1 MSDDFSMGQAM
12 GDTGGGGQPSPEEQ
26 NAGAAVAA
34 TGSYLQKTAENAKN
48 QQAMDQMESIYNAKT
63 HTWDY
68 KNVPH
73 DAVQAITQNAMQF
86 GHITQV
92 YQQQIERNQQQQEQL
107 RQHPFA
113 NALAQIAANVA
124 ASSKDPL
131 VRGLGGAA
139 QALNPTMGQLQGQG
153 MELMQGAEKA
163 GEGQMRI
170 LEQMDQHQAMQRS
183 REDALAQKTA
193 LAKDQTAKTFHE
205 LSTSAQKGELTD
217 PAITSKVLQDAGHP
231 KDRADSLAA
240 LLVGASKEKQSLLKQ
255 AQEATALKDKTAL
268 DERARESDRRI
279 AAYLAA
285 AAPKISDKADA
296 DKAIEET
303 AKSIAAG
310 DLSSIKDI
318 SSFRGSERTKIYARA
333 KEINPNFS
341 VAETKRKIDME
352 QSFTVGKDGQALQSF
367 GTFLEHAGE
376 ATKALEGVYQS
387 GSPAINKPMNWIRK
401 NMEGNP
407 EYQRLIVS
415 LEPVGKEFE
424 SFLLNQRA
432 LYVDDRKRIEIM
444 LDGNSTPAQIKV
456 ALNQM
461 GKTAKDRYSE
471 MNQRY
476 KRTMK
481 HDLEDSFGPE
491 ATAGAAKI
499 GIDVGSSGAAKKLI
513 FNPKTGKIEEQ

>member
-86 GHITQV
+86 GHITQI

-113 NALAQIAANVA
+113 NALAQIAANVG

-153 MELMQGAEKA
+153 MELMKGAESA
-163 GEGQMRI
+163 AQGQMGIADR
-170 LEQMDQHQAMQRS
+170 LLQHQALDRS

-193 LAKDQTAKTFHE
+193 AAKDQTAKTFHE

-217 PAITSKVLQDAGHP
+217 PTITSKVLQDAGHP
-231 KDRADSLAA
+231 KERADSLAA
-240 LLVGASKEKQSLLKQ
+240 LLVGASKEKQALLKQ
-255 AQEATALKDKTAL
+255 AQEATAQKDKTAL
-268 DERARESDRRI
+268 DERARESDQRI

-352 QSFTVGKDGQALQSF
+352 QSFTVGRDGQSLQSF

-376 ATKALEGVYQS
+376 TKEALNRLYLTN
-387 GSPAINKPMNWIRK
+387 SPALNKPLNWIRK
-401 NMEGNP
+401 NAEGDP
-407 EYQRLIVS
+407 DLQRLLVS

-432 LYVDDRKRIEIM
+432 LYVDDRKQIEKILSGDSRPEQM
-444 LDGNSTPAQIKV
+444 LS

-461 GKTAKDRYSE
+461 GKTAKDRYTE

-476 KRTMK
+476 KRVMK
-481 HDLEDSFGPE
+481 QDIENPFGPE
-491 ATAGAAKI
+491 AIAGAKKI
-499 GIDVGSSGAAKKLI
+499 GIDVGSSGATKKLV

>member
-1 MSDDFSMGQAM
+1 
-12 GDTGGGGQPSPEEQ
+12 
-26 NAGAAVAA
+26 
-34 TGSYLQKTAENAKN
+34 
-48 QQAMDQMESIYNAKT
+48 
-63 HTWDY
+63 
-68 KNVPH
+68 
-73 DAVQAITQNAMQF
+73 
-86 GHITQV
+86 
-92 YQQQIERNQQQQEQL
+92 
-107 RQHPFA
+107 
-113 NALAQIAANVA
+113 
-124 ASSKDPL
+124 
-131 VRGLGGAA
+131 
-139 QALNPTMGQLQGQG
+139 
-153 MELMQGAEKA
+153 
-163 GEGQMRI
+163 
-170 LEQMDQHQAMQRS
+170 MQRS

-193 LAKDQTAKTFHE
+193 FAKDQTAKTFHE

-217 PAITSKVLQDAGHP
+217 PTITSKVLQDAGHP

-240 LLVGASKEKQSLLKQ
+240 LLVGASKEKQALLKQ
-255 AQEATALKDKTAL
+255 AQEATAQKDKTAL
-268 DERARESDRRI
+268 DERARESDQRI

-352 QSFTVGKDGQALQSF
+352 QSFTVGKDGQSLQSF

-444 LDGNSTPAQIKV
+444 MDGNSTPAQIKV

-461 GKTAKDRYSE
+461 GKTAKDRFTE

-476 KRTMK
+476 KRVMK
-481 HDLEDSFGPE
+481 QDIENPFGPE
-491 ATAGAAKI
+491 ATEGAAKI
-499 GIDVGSSGAAKKLI
+499 GINVGSSGAAKKLV